1 MGGYGV
7 YSSDNNYLNTC
18 ELIGYVFC
26 CEIKPIE
33 IENVTINDLP
43 ENEYILIYIGKL
55 LNILRPGS
63 YGDKVVNSGLNLEPQ
78 IRPQGELK

>member
-1 MGGYGV
+1 MWTIYICILLWNKGYR
-7 YSSDNNYLNTC
+7 
-18 ELIGYVFC
+18 
-26 CEIKPIE
+26 IE
-33 IENVTINDLP
+33 DVTINDLP